1 MNSNLASQIGL
12 VKASVAGAVWKF
24 SRLKNGVCQ
33 ASAGTIGEQLGLE
46 RTTVHKALK
55 ALDSEGWIIDVTPN
69 ARNRTHHYKPTV
81 DLINSLCS
89 KTVDLINTDGDS
101 NEETVDLINSNEE
114 AEQETVDLINSDG
127 PENDETVDLITPT
140 VDLIT
145 QKESLK
151 DFLNTTS
158 PNGDDGKPSPTKK
171 NKNSDSKKS
180 RASPEELREDQLVFA
195 TLADLCG
202 YDLGIITQDD
212 RGKLNQAGKLFRRR
226 GHTVQDLNDFR
237 DYWYSQDWRGK
248 KNQPPTLSQIRETW
262 GNFKKWHG
270 DHETHQPD
278 QIDDRREQIKRE
290 IAKRKAEQG
299 GVSEYSPPA

>member
-1 MNSNLASQIGL
+1 MTKLNDFIPVNSNLASQIGL

-89 KTVDLINTDGDS
+89 KTVDLIN
-101 NEETVDLINSNEE
+101 
-114 AEQETVDLINSDG
+114 SDG

-151 DFLNTTS
+151 DFFNTTS